1 MTYYIA
7 PKYQKANMQYQNH
20 RSFNLRKSFNLFGR
34 GSKSICDKIS
44 LPCLTVPRVLRMRSL
59 HVTINGRARRL
70 YSSSSCM
77 KLICA
82 SKVEFKWSQSSPAT
96 SQPAVTRYSAASNS
110 PSQTNQQR
118 GEFRSGGVIPIEAAS
133 PGLEKKEK

>member
-1 MTYYIA
+1 
-7 PKYQKANMQYQNH
+7 
-20 RSFNLRKSFNLFGR
+20 
-34 GSKSICDKIS
+34 
-44 LPCLTVPRVLRMRSL
+44 
-59 HVTINGRARRL
+59 
-70 YSSSSCM
+70 M

-118 GEFRSGGVIPIEAAS
+118 GEFRSGGVIPIEVAS
-133 PGLEKKEK
+133 PGLEKKKNTVLKIIGAKDIGKEYENKQQQQQQQKMKKQIKNRLVRVVDN